1 MTPRKG
7 TYGFDAPLVPSL
19 MALGSTPLLIGSVF
33 AALRGDVVG
42 TSMMGVSA
50 AFLLACAGT
59 FVFTTRVGKFAVWDE
74 LLEHVKLRGDERVLD
89 VGCGRGAVLMLVAQ
103 RLPRGRATG
112 IDLWQVQDQ
121 SGNSLDAAQRNAL
134 AEGVMERVELQTAD
148 MRKLP
153 FPDSSF
159 ELIVS
164 SLAIHNVPDAEGRAT
179 AVKEIARVLKPGGRV
194 LLADFKFT
202 ADYAKSLSEAG
213 LSEVQARGLGLRF
226 WYGGPWAATTLVS
239 AVRT

>member
-7 TYGFDAPLVPSL
+7 TYGFDAPLVPAL
-19 MALGSTPLLIGSVF
+19 MALGSTPLLTGSVF
-33 AALRGDVVG
+33 AALRGDLVG
-42 TSMMGVSA
+42 TSTMGVSA
-50 AFLLACAGT
+50 VFLLACAGT
-59 FVFTTRVGKFAVWDE
+59 FVFTTRAGKFAVWDE
-74 LLEHVKLRGDERVLD
+74 LLEAAKLRGDERVLD

-121 SGNSLDAAQRNAL
+121 SGNSLEAAQRNAV
-134 AEGVMERVELQTAD
+134 AEGVMERVELQTGD

-153 FPDSSF
+153 FPDASF

-202 ADYAKSLSEAG
+202 TDYAKSLTEAG
-213 LSEVQARGLGLRF
+213 LSDVQTRGLGLRF